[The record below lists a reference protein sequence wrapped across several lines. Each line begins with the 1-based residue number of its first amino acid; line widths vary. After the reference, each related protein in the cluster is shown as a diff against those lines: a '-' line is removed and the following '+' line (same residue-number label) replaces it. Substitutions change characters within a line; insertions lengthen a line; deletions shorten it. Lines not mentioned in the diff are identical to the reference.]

1 MMSRFIKSS
10 RLSLNNYLKIIE
22 MLKMNTKP
30 ISVGLLFGVGL
41 VLALKSRL
49 LGIMFGTIFCSN

>member
-41 VLALKSRL
+41 VLALKSWL
-49 LGIMFGTIFCSN
+49 LGIMFGTIFL